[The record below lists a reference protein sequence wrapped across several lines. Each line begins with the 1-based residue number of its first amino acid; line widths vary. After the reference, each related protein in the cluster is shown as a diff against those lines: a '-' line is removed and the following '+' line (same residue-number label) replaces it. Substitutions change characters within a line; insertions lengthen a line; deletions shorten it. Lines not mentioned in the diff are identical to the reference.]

1 MWCGNTGNNMT
12 DISKSALLGKS
23 GQAEIQNRTNARIKR
38 RYAAEQRF
46 RLYGVIAI
54 VLAMS
59 ALFWLL
65 ASITTTGY
73 QAFVQTYIK
82 VSIHFDPEVIDPKG
96 TRDAQTLRRAD
107 YAALYKKAIRARF
120 PEVKSRRDRRALT
133 RLISSGA
140 DLQLREIVLT
150 DPGAIGTRRD
160 VWLVASDEVDQF
172 ANVAGQ
178 DGCFEA
184 TP

>member
-1 MWCGNTGNNMT
+1 MT
-12 DISKSALLGKS
+12 DISKSASLPKNGK
-23 GQAEIQNRTNARIKR
+23 ADMKNNTDARLKS

-73 QAFVQTYIK
+73 KAFVQTYIK
-82 VSIHFDPEVIDPKG
+82 VSIHFDPQVIDPKG

-107 YAALYKKAIRARF
+107 YATLYKNGIRARF
-120 PEVKSRRDRRALT
+120 AELKDRRDRRT
-133 RLISSGA
+133 PTSLISSGA
-140 DLQLREIVLT
+140 DLRLRSTTIQSIR
-150 DPGAIGTRRD
+150 DTRNTFFGM
-160 VWLVASDEVDQF
+160 VCTWELIWF
-172 ANVAGQ
+172 
-178 DGCFEA
+178 
-184 TP
+184 

>member
-1 MWCGNTGNNMT
+1 MT

-133 RLISSGA
+133 RLIADAALRARLGA
-140 DLQLREIVLT
+140 
-150 DPGAIGTRRD
+150 
-160 VWLVASDEVDQF
+160 
-172 ANVAGQ
+172 AGQ
-178 DGCFEA
+178 DIVHKNFSLEPCIESLAARFGLAPAPAEG
-184 TP
+184 